1 MRARQANSYGD
12 SRKKPHNT
20 ETVAMLKPDARE
32 VQTGEAIV

>member
-12 SRKKPHNT
+12 SRKNPHNT
-20 ETVAMLKPDARE
+20 ETVAVLKSNARE